1 MKATF
6 KYIVTAF
13 AVCAALVSCQKD
25 NLTGNAYDKP
35 SVGNARVIE
44 VHFGTATKSTLGG
57 DAGLTPL
64 FSNGDKIMVSNGTS
78 KEELSISVDK
88 DGNATFITNLTGT
101 LTAVY
106 PSAAAKLNGN
116 AIDGVIVPATQD
128 GTFAKA
134 NIAKATIASNAT
146 SATFDNQ
153 TTLLRFYVDKSIGVK
168 SITITAGGNANIADG
183 SKTIVVDPEGDVTLD
198 TVTDDPGGR
207 ICYVSVLPGT
217 FTSLKFTSVT
227 TTQKD
232 YTNNTVERTASNVTL
247 ATNKI
252 YNAFIPYY
260 IDLGP
265 AGKWGYCNIGA
276 FLPEDAGKFFAWG
289 ETKGHIP
296 ATNGQGAFA
305 FGVNNGGFADDFSN
319 CPYYGSLHNILG
331 EDQQYHLEP
340 AFTKYMPASDT
351 DHWDGTGAP
360 DNRTVLEAVDDAAK
374 AIWGNVWRMPKITE
388 FEALIA
394 LCSNIFETGYR
405 FGTSPYTIFLPSA
418 GAGYCNDLDT
428 SDGTGIY
435 WSSSLDTANGANQ
448 GPANGKDFEFYTE
461 DTPFVGR
468 SPRFLGCS
476 IRPVKIITADVR
488 PDYTETDPEETVL

>member
-25 NLTGNAYDKP
+25 NLAGNTDDNPA
-35 SVGNARVIE
+35 VGNARVIE
-44 VHFGTATKSTLGG
+44 VHFGTATKSALAVE
-57 DAGLTPL
+57 AGLTPS
-64 FSNGDKIMVSNGTS
+64 FVNGDKIMASNGTS
-78 KEELSISVDK
+78 KEECSISVDNK
-88 DGNATFITNLTGT
+88 GDAWFTTSLTGD
-101 LTAVY
+101 LTAIY

-116 AIDGVIVPATQD
+116 IIDGIIVPATQD

-134 NIAKATIASNAT
+134 NIAKATIASDAT
-146 SATFDNQ
+146 SATFINQ
-153 TTLLRFYVDKSIGVK
+153 TSLLRFYVDVSIGVK

-247 ATNKI
+247 AINKI

-260 IDLGP
+260 IDLGT

-305 FGVNNGGFADDFSN
+305 FGVNNGGFAADFSN
-319 CPYYGSLHNILG
+319 CPYYVGDDKFN
-331 EDQQYHLEP
+331 
-340 AFTKYMPASDT
+340 KYMLTGYNDN
-351 DHWDGTGAP
+351 WGGTGAP
-360 DNRTVLEAVDDAAK
+360 DNLKVLEAVDDAAK

-388 FEALIA
+388 FQTLIESYPPN
-394 LCSNIFETGYR
+394 LQDFDSGFS
-405 FGTSPYTIFLPSA
+405 FGISPYSVFLPAA
-418 GAGYCNDLDT
+418 GNGWETELQDLNT
-428 SDGTGIY
+428 WGIY
-435 WSSSLDTANGANQ
+435 WSSSLNTENDPDPNVLDGPGNGNTL
-448 GPANGKDFEFYTE
+448 EFNSSTVPELSYE
-461 DTPFVGR
+461 AR
-468 SPRFLGCS
+468 YLGCS
-476 IRPVKIITADVR
+476 IRPVKIVTANN

>member
-35 SVGNARVIE
+35 AVGNTRVIE
-44 VHFGTATKSTLGG
+44 AHFGTATKSTLGG

-88 DGNATFITNLTGT
+88 DGNATFITNLTGA

-106 PSAAAKLNGN
+106 PSAAAKLNDN
-116 AIDGVIVPATQD
+116 AIEGVIVPATQD

-134 NIAKATIASNAT
+134 NIAKATIASDAT
-146 SATFDNQ
+146 SATFENQ
-153 TTLLRFYVDKSIGVK
+153 TSLLRFYVDESIGVK
-168 SITITAGGNANIADG
+168 SITITADANIADG
-183 SKTIVVDPEGDVTLD
+183 SKTIVVDPEGDTTLD

-227 TTQKD
+227 TTQMD

-247 ATNKI
+247 ANNKI

-260 IDLGP
+260 IDLGT
-265 AGKWGYCNIGA
+265 AGKWGYCNVGA
-276 FLPEDAGKFFAWG
+276 FLPEDAGMYFAWG
-289 ETKGHIP
+289 ETKGHRP
-296 ATNGQGAFA
+296 ETDGEAAFA
-305 FGVNNGGFADDFSN
+305 FGTENGGFANDYSN
-319 CPYYGSLHNILG
+319 CPYFGSFHSIQG
-331 EDQQYHLEP
+331 EDLEYYDEP

-351 DHWDGTGAP
+351 DHWDGMGAP

-435 WSSSLDTANGANQ
+435 WSSSLDTANSANQ

-461 DTPFVGR
+461 DTPSVGC
-468 SPRFLGCS
+468 SSRFLGCS
-476 IRPVKIITADVR
+476 IRPVKIVTASI
-488 PDYTETDPEETVL
+488 PAPIETDKEEDIL